1 MSCDPG
7 TMTDTACIEWV
18 GRKGAGGVPGWL
30 LYPPQEEHN
39 DRESCAD
46 SRKALR
52 SGTNVGTL
60 LRLLDG

>member
-1 MSCDPG
+1 MACD
-7 TMTDTACIEWV
+7 
-18 GRKGAGGVPGWL
+18 RKGAGGVSNWL
-30 LYPPQEEHN
+30 LQPPQEEHN